1 MNTRTTIRRRQLAA
15 ALLIPASLLVCG
27 TAAAAP
33 RSYQR
38 VVMSVAGMVNNERAQ
53 ALANARRLEFLNV
66 LWEDTGRYEG
76 SSVGPNISDVTIEV
90 EYETRRGKLQS
101 ALMPVLR
108 FPNFSDR
115 TADLKIDKL
124 FIRVGNERQG
134 GLHTI
139 GLRDFL
145 LNPTAYMSQPEKG
158 RIKGGSLLAKR
169 DRHVLVS
176 AQAAFLPIRKDG
188 GATFRPV
195 IFNYQSSRRHPAV
208 LTLLVTREGT
218 SMTVIDNHRD
228 TISRESWGQRLF
240 FNAGGQRAAL
250 TAERLSDV
258 KRRGTTSDGQSAA
271 NLNEEEA
278 NLLMLIQ
285 VPLKVRPP
293 RPRAAT
299 KCAPKMDSLASGAGD
314 ESARRSKD
322 RGGSD
327 VEAAVLGH
335 GKLEGPYVELAGLTV
350 QRDPRFPIRATVQFY
365 QATSNGVVSRGDI
378 TRLGRQIAKVY
389 RKGDYV
395 GSLVVPEGDAN
406 RPTRWTGI
414 SAAPATLTWRD
425 FPGLVERANRY
436 GYRSLAWFSPSPIL
450 LR

>member
-1 MNTRTTIRRRQLAA
+1 MSVRPHQRLTAM
-15 ALLIPASLLVCG
+15 ALLVPATMLAT
-27 TAAAAP
+27 TALAAP
-33 RSYQR
+33 RRSYQQ
-38 VVMSVAGMVNNERAQ
+38 VVTSVAGMVDDDRAQ
-53 ALANARRLEFLNV
+53 ALASARRLELMNV

-115 TADLKIDKL
+115 TADLKIEKIFL
-124 FIRVGNERQG
+124 RVGNERQG
-134 GLHTI
+134 TLRTI
-139 GLRDFL
+139 GLAELL
-145 LNPTAYMSQPEKG
+145 LNPTAYLSNPEKG

-195 IFNYQSSRRHPAV
+195 IFNYQSTRRHPAV

-218 SMTVIDNHRD
+218 SLTVIDNHRD
-228 TISRESWGQRLF
+228 SIGSGSYGQRLF

-258 KRRGTTSDGQSAA
+258 KRRGTTADGQSAA

-285 VPLKVRPP
+285 VPLKVRAHR
-293 RPRAAT
+293 RPSAPSAALLDSAVGGA
-299 KCAPKMDSLASGAGD
+299 APKK
-314 ESARRSKD
+314 EARSRD

-335 GKLEGPYVELAGLTV
+335 GKLEGPYVELDGLTV
-350 QRDPRFPIRATVQFY
+350 QRDPRFPIRVTVQFY
-365 QATSNGVVSRGDI
+365 QATSNGVVNRADI
-378 TRLGRQIAKVY
+378 ARLARQIAKVY

-395 GSLVVPEGDAN
+395 GSLVVPEGDRN
-406 RPTRWTGI
+406 RPTRWAGI
-414 SAAPATLTWRD
+414 SPAPALLTWRD
-425 FPGLVERANRY
+425 FPGLVERASRH
-436 GYRSLAWFSPSPIL
+436 GLRSLAWFSPSPL
-450 LR
+450 LMR